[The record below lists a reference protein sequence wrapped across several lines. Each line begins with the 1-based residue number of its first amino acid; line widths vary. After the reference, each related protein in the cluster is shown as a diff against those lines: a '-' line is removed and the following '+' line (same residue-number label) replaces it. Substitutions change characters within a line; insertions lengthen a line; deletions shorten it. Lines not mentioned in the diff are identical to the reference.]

1 MLNSFNLMAATF
13 KALKSSHRLE
23 DKQTTKNPATLGLQN
38 LKSNFLLLASVCF
51 IWLFS
56 SPLVLA
62 NQKQKTNETFY
73 NPLEIT
79 QPDPLLP
86 LSGQPLTP
94 TQRLKLSQSLDQLN
108 QQAAARLAAGDSIN
122 AFAIWNRELRLR
134 RSLGFQP
141 EVEAL
146 GRVGAIAWSENQRQE
161 LQVITQ
167 RLLEIQQQTQI
178 QPIDLKLLN
187 ALGYAFQQVRQPSSA
202 IATYEQILLTTRRS
216 KDLVATQATLRTLA
230 ELNLSWFDYPKA
242 TVAYQELLNY
252 ATSQSDRQ
260 ATISYLQQLDYI
272 YEKAK
277 QYQQAVAAKQKLF
290 ALYQDDPQLSL
301 SLPTLRGAIARNYQA
316 LGQSQ
321 AAFDNYQQAYTSA
334 WSLQQYALA
343 ADALRQMISLYRS
356 LGQIDAALQTSQIL
370 LQAEQRAANLYGMMT
385 AYDQIGQLYLSRTSL
400 NEALSAFQKG
410 LELALQLNYQQTYFT
425 QQIQQIN
432 QRQPK

>member
-1 MLNSFNLMAATF
+1 MLNSLDLMAATF
-13 KALKSSHRLE
+13 KTLKSSHRLE
-23 DKQTTKNPATLGLQN
+23 NKQTNKNPATRLQN
-38 LKSNFLLLASVCF
+38 LKSNFLLLTSICF

-56 SPLVLA
+56 SPSVLA
-62 NQKQKTNETFY
+62 NQKQKTNDFY

-86 LSGQPLTP
+86 LPGQPLTP
-94 TQRLKLSQSLDQLN
+94 KWRLKLSSSLDQLN
-108 QQAAARLAAGDSIN
+108 QQATTRLAAGDSVN

-134 RSLGFQP
+134 RSLGFQE

-146 GRVGAIAWSENQRQE
+146 GRVGAIAWSENQRQQ
-161 LQVITQ
+161 LQIITQ

-178 QPIDLKLLN
+178 QPVDLKLLN
-187 ALGYAFQQVRQPSSA
+187 TLGYAFQQVRQPNSA
-202 IATYEQILLTTRRS
+202 IATYEQILATTRRS
-216 KDLVATQATLRTLA
+216 KDTLATQATLRTLA

-242 TVAYQELLNY
+242 TAAYQELLNY
-252 ATSQSDRQ
+252 ATSQGDRQ
-260 ATISYLQQLDYI
+260 STITYLQQLDYI

-277 QYQQAVAAKQKLF
+277 QYQQAVAVKQKLF
-290 ALYQDDPQLSL
+290 ALYQNDPQLSL

-334 WSLQQYALA
+334 WSLQQYASS

-385 AYDQIGQLYLSRTSL
+385 AYDQIGQLYLSLANFT
-400 NEALSAFQKG
+400 EALSAFQNG
-410 LELALQLNYQQTYFT
+410 LQLANQLKYQETYFS

-432 QRQPK
+432 QQRAK